1 MRIAVDSKRQ
11 GFEATGKVKP
21 VMAWVDT
28 PDGRRK
34 SKTEQERDEATGMP
48 LWEVQ
53 VAYDEV
59 VFGEE
64 EEVHAWVRV
73 GGVDRPNPQRHSPVV
88 FKFLD
93 VEVRLN
99 RNTNS
104 LTQSWVAGEV
114 EKMTEAKP
122 ANTAAPRSGAD
133 AAKSEAA

>member
-11 GFEATGKVKP
+11 GFEATGKAKP

-28 PDGRRK
+28 PEGRRK
-34 SKTEQERDEATGMP
+34 SKTEQERDEDTGML

-53 VAYDEV
+53 VAYDAM

-73 GGVDRPNPQRHSPVV
+73 GAVDKPNPARHSAIT

-99 RNTNS
+99 RNTNTLS
-104 LTQSWVAGEV
+104 ESWVASEV

-122 ANTAAPRSGAD
+122 AVGAPKTSDDAKAQAA
-133 AAKSEAA
+133 